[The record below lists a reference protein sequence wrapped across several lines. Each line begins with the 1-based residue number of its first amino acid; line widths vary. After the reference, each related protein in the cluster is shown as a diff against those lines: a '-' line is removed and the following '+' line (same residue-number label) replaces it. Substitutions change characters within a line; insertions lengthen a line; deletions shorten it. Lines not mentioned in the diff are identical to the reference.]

1 MTEIT
6 GPPGA
11 PGVPEITEEQ
21 RTEVTLVPEV
31 TEEQRTSPRIS
42 ARDFFIYL
50 GPALIISLAFLDP
63 GCLATD
69 IAAGAGFNYNL
80 IWSLV
85 MASMF
90 AILLQYLSGKLGI
103 ATGNS
108 VSQLVRTSLKTKSRI
123 IPYWLGAE
131 LAIAVTD
138 LSEYMGTVIALNLL
152 FGIPLFYASFLAAA
166 DVLILLVLS
175 NGRFRII
182 EYAFMFF
189 VSIISIG
196 FLYELAVV
204 GFNPAQVVIHTF
216 TPTISQ
222 DSILIIVGIIGAT
235 VMPHT
240 LWLHSGLTAEKKKR
254 WGIKDSDELPKKKML
269 KLHTRETLLI
279 LVGAMI
285 VNVSVLVAAA
295 AAFYPQYNI
304 QQFSDAYN
312 VLKPLFGPLAATVFA
327 IGILASGI
335 SASTCGTLAGQ
346 EVMTSL
352 LGIKVNRYLRRIVT
366 RGINV
371 FPVTILLLLGLS
383 PFAIL
388 VYTQV
393 VLSLM
398 IPLPMIP
405 IVWYTTRSKL
415 MGSFVNSRTTSIIA
429 VAVAVTLIILNVVLI
444 STYF

>member
-11 PGVPEITEEQ
+11 PGVPEIAKQQ

-108 VSQLVRTSLKTKSRI
+108 VSQLVRASLKTKSRI

-152 FGIPLFYASFLAAA
+152 FGIPLLYASFLAAA
-166 DVLILLVLS
+166 DVLILLV
-175 NGRFRII
+175 
-182 EYAFMFF
+182 
-189 VSIISIG
+189 
-196 FLYELAVV
+196 
-204 GFNPAQVVIHTF
+204 
-216 TPTISQ
+216 
-222 DSILIIVGIIGAT
+222 
-235 VMPHT
+235 
-240 LWLHSGLTAEKKKR
+240 
-254 WGIKDSDELPKKKML
+254 
-269 KLHTRETLLI
+269 
-279 LVGAMI
+279 
-285 VNVSVLVAAA
+285 
-295 AAFYPQYNI
+295 
-304 QQFSDAYN
+304 
-312 VLKPLFGPLAATVFA
+312 
-327 IGILASGI
+327 
-335 SASTCGTLAGQ
+335 
-346 EVMTSL
+346 
-352 LGIKVNRYLRRIVT
+352 
-366 RGINV
+366 
-371 FPVTILLLLGLS
+371 
-383 PFAIL
+383 
-388 VYTQV
+388 
-393 VLSLM
+393 
-398 IPLPMIP
+398 
-405 IVWYTTRSKL
+405 
-415 MGSFVNSRTTSIIA
+415 
-429 VAVAVTLIILNVVLI
+429 
-444 STYF
+444 

>member
-1 MTEIT
+1 LVEV
-6 GPPGA
+6 
-11 PGVPEITEEQ
+11 PGVPEDAESTEL
-21 RTEVTLVPEV
+21 TVVPEV
-31 TEEQRTSPRIS
+31 TEQQRTNPQIS

-69 IAAGAGFNYNL
+69 IAAGAGFNYDL
-80 IWSLV
+80 IWTLV
-85 MASMF
+85 LASTF

-108 VSQLVRTSLKTKSRI
+108 VSQLVRSSLKTRSRI
-123 IPYWLGAE
+123 IPYWLAAE

-152 FGIPLFYASFLAAA
+152 FGIPLLDASFLAAA

-175 NGRFRII
+175 NGRFRLM

-189 VSIISIG
+189 VSVISIG
-196 FLYELAVV
+196 FLYELAIV

-216 TPTISQ
+216 APTISQ
-222 DSILIIVGIIGAT
+222 DSILIIVGIVGAT

-240 LWLHSGLTAEKKKR
+240 LWLHSGLTAQKAKR
-254 WGIKDSDELPKKKML
+254 WGIKHSDEIPTKKL
-269 KLHTRETLLI
+269 LRIHGRETLII
-279 LVGAMI
+279 LAGAMC
-285 VNVSVLVAAA
+285 VNVSILVMAAS
-295 AAFYPQYNI
+295 AFYPQYNI

-352 LGIKVNRYLRRIVT
+352 LGIKVNKYLRRMVT

-393 VLSLM
+393 VLSLL

-405 IVWYTTRSKL
+405 IIWYTARSKV
-415 MGSFVNSRTTSIIA
+415 MGSFVNRKATSIIA
-429 VAVAVTLIILNVVLI
+429 VAVGVTIIALNAVLI
-444 STYF
+444 YTGI